1 MSVTTANGN
10 ALATGHSWLDPLWLW
25 LLRAYLAI
33 FSGGSKFWQV
43 DAVATLP
50 LPANTYAN
58 GTLGVGATLTANA
71 NGAFPTIDGVP
82 AAYGQTY
89 LITNE
94 ALGSVA
100 WARNGWYQLT
110 TLGSST
116 TPWVLTRVADLDQS
130 ADFVQSVHFYI
141 KSGTTHGGKV
151 WQYLGPSSPTL
162 GSTALYFGGT
172 VKRDFF
178 RGSIPSSRLAFS
190 ANPANT
196 DPVAI
201 GSTNVQFLTTLIAA
215 TTYAQVKRGANAA
228 ATLANFIAYINNDT
242 TNTNWV
248 EATTP
253 PTFTL
258 YADAVSATSL
268 RVRLAAVRGGKPI
281 PGVSG
286 SLALTVTITGGASA
300 WSNANLN
307 AYGVA
312 DTSQQEGEAVVTI
325 TAGMITAGTLPLE
338 FPFPVRSFTAQAFSS
353 AGVQRSYSDVTA
365 ISGDAVVVTLGGS
378 ASPNLQANDVLTVRA
393 RA

>member
-1 MSVTTANGN
+1 MSFTTANGN

-25 LLRAYLAI
+25 LLRAYLFI

-43 DAVATLP
+43 DAVATSP

-58 GTLGVGATLTANA
+58 GSSGVGATLTANA
-71 NGAFPTIDGVP
+71 NGAFPTIDGVAP
-82 AAYGQTY
+82 AYGQTY

-110 TLGSST
+110 TVGNSS
-116 TPWVLTRVADLDQS
+116 TPWVLTRVADLDTS

-141 KSGTTHGGKV
+141 KGGTVNAGKV
-151 WQYLGPSSPTL
+151 WQYLGPSSPTI

-172 VKRDFF
+172 VKRGFF
-178 RGSIPSSRLAFS
+178 RGSIPSSRIAFS
-190 ANPANT
+190 VNPTNT
-196 DPVAI
+196 DPMAI
-201 GSTNVQFLTTLIAA
+201 GSTNIQFLTTLVAA

-228 ATLANFIAYINNDT
+228 ATLANLIAYINNDT

-253 PTFTL
+253 PTWTL
-258 YADAVSATSL
+258 YADAPTATSL

-281 PGVSG
+281 NGVSG
-286 SLALTVTITGGASA
+286 SLALSATITGGASA

-312 DTSQQEGEAVVTI
+312 DTSQQDGEAVVTI
-325 TAGMITAGTLPLE
+325 TAGMITAGALYLE

-365 ISGDAVVVTLGGS
+365 ISGDAVVITLGGG

>member
-1 MSVTTANGN
+1 MSATTANGN

-58 GTLGVGATLTANA
+58 GTAGVGATLTANA
-71 NGAFPTIDGVP
+71 NGAFPTIDGVA

-110 TLGSST
+110 TVGSSS

-172 VKRDFF
+172 VKRSFF

-242 TNTNWV
+242 TNTNKYELTNSYFNSLRSYYV
-248 EATTP
+248 P
-253 PTFTL
+253 
-258 YADAVSATSL
+258 YADS
-268 RVRLAAVRGGKPI
+268 
-281 PGVSG
+281 
-286 SLALTVTITGGASA
+286 
-300 WSNANLN
+300 
-307 AYGVA
+307 
-312 DTSQQEGEAVVTI
+312 
-325 TAGMITAGTLPLE
+325 
-338 FPFPVRSFTAQAFSS
+338 
-353 AGVQRSYSDVTA
+353 
-365 ISGDAVVVTLGGS
+365 
-378 ASPNLQANDVLTVRA
+378 
-393 RA
+393 